1 MGPDLLPLSLS
12 QESFELMR
20 ALEQAP
26 NLSIGQLPLDWP
38 AATRA
43 AVARQLLEQR
53 LLLPVL

>member
-1 MGPDLLPLSLS
+1 
-12 QESFELMR
+12 MR